1 MVNSAFIV
9 VRHGRTVLPKLSCD
23 QQQNI
28 GGHDDRHRTIPLPDG
43 GAAWQFRRENHSCG
57 IWRLSGGVKKQR
69 SATCDISMTLP
80 LRINDG
86 YAKLIFC
93 HLGGYLTGSFPAPR
107 IA

>member
-1 MVNSAFIV
+1 
-9 VRHGRTVLPKLSCD
+9 
-23 QQQNI
+23 
-28 GGHDDRHRTIPLPDG
+28 
-43 GAAWQFRRENHSCG
+43 
-57 IWRLSGGVKKQR
+57 VKKQR

-93 HLGGYLTGSFPAPR
+93 HLGGYLTGSFPARR